1 MPHRS
6 PRAAA
11 RRHVTQQLNAARDRI
26 KTLRAWWTAET
37 TIYVEPADRAPGDN
51 AYLRDRLPGEYPEA
65 QRRYW
70 ASTVTEIDT
79 IIIALTGLREYCA
92 EQYHNTPEEN
102 TP

>member
-1 MPHRS
+1 MYRS

-11 RRHVTQQLNAARDRI
+11 RRHVLKQLNDARDRL

-37 TIYVEPADRAPGDN
+37 TIYVDAADRAPGSN
-51 AYLRDRLPGEYPEA
+51 AYLRDREPAEYPEA

-70 ASTVTEIDT
+70 ASTVTEIDMLIT
-79 IIIALTGLREYCA
+79 HLTGLREYCA
-92 EQYHNTPEEN
+92 EQYHATPEE